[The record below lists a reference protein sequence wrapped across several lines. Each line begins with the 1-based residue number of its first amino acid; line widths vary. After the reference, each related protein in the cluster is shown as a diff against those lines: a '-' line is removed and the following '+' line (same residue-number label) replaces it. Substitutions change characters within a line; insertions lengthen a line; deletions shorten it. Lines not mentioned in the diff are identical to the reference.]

1 MFESRGKQ
9 QSSHN
14 TAGRVI
20 SKWKKIGYTPIFLP
34 LFRPRLKSSQLMD
47 ISTRL
52 AAMTEAGLPVTASLR
67 FVSHEA
73 RGHGLKKVLE
83 TIAAQ
88 VEAGISLSAAFRQ
101 QNHVFPTIFIRMIQ
115 AGENSGKL
123 DVALQRLSVH
133 FEKQHNL
140 EQNIKSATAYPK
152 IIAGVLVLVVLF
164 LFSFVVPRFESV
176 FFGMGAEL
184 PLLTRTVLFLGQIGA
199 DHWHLFILSLILLF
213 LAYRLALKTEKGI
226 YAKDRL
232 FFFIPYV
239 NGFYRK
245 TLMAK
250 FCRTLGTML
259 SSGVDL
265 LLALELAG
273 QVTDNRVFEMK
284 IAQSKKWIVQGSSVA
299 DALARTD
306 CFPPMVLG
314 LVHTGEQTGTLET
327 LLGKSA
333 SFYEQ
338 DVEHTLNRLG
348 TILEPALIL
357 FMAIIVGLVVISV
370 LLPMFELFTYI

>member
-1 MFESRGKQ
+1 VLESRGKQ
-9 QSSHN
+9 QSPHN
-14 TAGRVI
+14 TAGGFI
-20 SKWKKIGYTPIFLP
+20 SKWKKIGYTPISLP
-34 LFRPRLKSSQLMD
+34 LFRPRLKANQLMD
-47 ISTRL
+47 ISTRI
-52 AAMTEAGLPVTASLR
+52 ATMTEAGLPVTASLR
-67 FVSHEA
+67 LVSHEA
-73 RGHGLKKVLE
+73 RSHGLKKILE

-88 VEAGISLSAAFRQ
+88 VEAGVSISDAFKQ
-101 QNHVFPTIFIRMIQ
+101 QDHVFPAIFIRMIQ

-176 FFGMGAEL
+176 FLGMGAEL
-184 PLLTRTVLFLGQIGA
+184 PLLTRTVLFLGQVGA
-199 DHWHLFILSLILLF
+199 KHWHLLILSLLLLF
-213 LAYRLALKTEKGI
+213 FACRLALKTEKGM

-232 FFFIPYV
+232 FFSIPFV
-239 NGFYRK
+239 SAFYRK
-245 TLMAK
+245 TLVAT

-273 QVTDNRVFEMK
+273 QVTDNRVFKTK
-284 IAQSKKWIVQGSSVA
+284 IEQSKTRIVHGSSVA
-299 DALARTD
+299 DALARTNA
-306 CFPPMVLG
+306 FPPMVIG
-314 LVHTGEQTGTLET
+314 LVQTGEQTGTLDH
-327 LLGKSA
+327 LLGRSA

-348 TILEPALIL
+348 AILEPALIL
-357 FMAIIVGLVVISV
+357 FMAVIVGLVVISV
-370 LLPMFELFTYI
+370 LLPMFELFAYV